1 LKLWSLLS
9 LSASLD
15 LWQSDGTADS
25 VRDLSINVNH
35 GLQTP
40 TPPTR
45 HQAWVL
51 DTFDIK
57 PPDNVLCVE
66 FERMQ
71 IQFDFLEIRKKAKP
85 IKKVKAN
92 AEQFAIE
99 EEMLLDL
106 APSFKGHGNV
116 DELAHA
122 VARMGDLPTLISRCF
137 EPKLEIWDELGI
149 VQKSPL
155 PYSTQQKDPPIAG
168 LEKYII
174 EQNGKVSGSKNGR
187 TRHPT
192 ATIEILN
199 AWLQANRDN
208 LHPSNTQTVEIMN
221 RTGLGRGGSD

>member
-1 LKLWSLLS
+1 M
-9 LSASLD
+9 
-15 LWQSDGTADS
+15 DS
-25 VRDLSINVNH
+25 VPGLSINVNH
-35 GLQTP
+35 CLQTP

-45 HQAWVL
+45 HRAWVL

-57 PPDNVLCVE
+57 PPDSVLCAE

-71 IQFDFLEIRKKAKP
+71 IQFDFLEIRKKTKP
-85 IKKVKAN
+85 IKRVKTN
-92 AEQFAIE
+92 AEQFDIE

-116 DELAHA
+116 DELVHA
-122 VARMGDLPTLISRCF
+122 VARMGDLPTVISRCF
-137 EPKLEIWDELGI
+137 EPKLEIWDEPGI
-149 VQKSPL
+149 IQKSPL
-155 PYSTQQKDPPIAG
+155 PYSTQDQDPPITG
-168 LEKYII
+168 LGQYII

-221 RTGLGRGGSD
+221 RTGLRSSGFD